1 MSELRIRI
9 KTKTDGFI
17 ASLKNKSEKCLTN
30 AAV

>member
-9 KTKTDGFI
+9 KTDGFI